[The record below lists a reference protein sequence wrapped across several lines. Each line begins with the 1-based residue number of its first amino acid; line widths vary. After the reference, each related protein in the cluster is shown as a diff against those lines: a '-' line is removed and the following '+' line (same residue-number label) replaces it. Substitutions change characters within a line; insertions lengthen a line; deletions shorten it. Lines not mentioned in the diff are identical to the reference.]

1 MHVYWLYMQK
11 LVSITVSRNC
21 HLVPVVGWM
30 LPPMV
35 AIPICVPSA
44 CETICGAMNIHR
56 TSYFD
61 ARFATRL
68 DSSSSLLKQGLRLAT
83 E

>member
-1 MHVYWLYMQK
+1 MYMCICVYVYIRMHVYWLYMQK

-30 LPPMV
+30 VPPMV
-35 AIPICVPSA
+35 AIPIVVPSA

-61 ARFATRL
+61 ARL
-68 DSSSSLLKQGLRLAT
+68 CYPD
-83 E
+83 